1 MKVNIDADTLH
12 LLKEAV
18 ASDDREWIV
27 CVEDDKGEVHTQ
39 SNCTPVF
46 FQMCAKELQDTAEE
60 QMKDMSEDDIES
72 MMAGFLM
79 KTINQALKGKG
90 KDDESN
96 QIHHTAG
103 K

>member
-18 ASDDREWIV
+18 TDDHREWIV
-27 CVEDDKGEVHTQ
+27 CVDDGKGKIDIQ
-39 SNCTPVF
+39 SQCSPIF
-46 FQMCAKELQDTAEE
+46 LQMCSKKLDDYAEE
-60 QMKDMSEDDIES
+60 QMGNMSEDDIER
-72 MMAGFLM
+72 MMASFLM
-79 KTINQALKGKG
+79 KTINQALKDKG

-96 QIHHTAG
+96 QIYHTAG

>member
-18 ASDDREWIV
+18 TDDG
-27 CVEDDKGEVHTQ
+27 KGKVHMQ
-39 SNCTPVF
+39 SQCSPIF
-46 FQMCAKELQDTAEE
+46 LQLCAKELEDTAKE
-60 QMKDMSEDDIES
+60 QLDKMSEDDIEG

-79 KTINQALKGKG
+79 KAISQALEDKG

-96 QIHHTAG
+96 
-103 K
+103 

>member
-1 MKVNIDADTLH
+1 MKVNIDADTLR

-18 ASDDREWIV
+18 TSDDREWIV

-39 SNCTPVF
+39 SNCLPVF
-46 FQMCAKELQDTAEE
+46 LQLCAKELENTAKE
-60 QMKDMSEDDIES
+60 QLDKMSEDDIES

-79 KTINQALKGKG
+79 KTINQALKDKG

-96 QIHHTAG
+96 
-103 K
+103 

>member
-1 MKVNIDADTLH
+1 MKVNIDGDTLH

-18 ASDDREWIV
+18 TDDHREWVV
-27 CVEDDKGEVHTQ
+27 CVDDGKGKVHTQ
-39 SNCTPVF
+39 SQCSPIF
-46 FQMCAKELQDTAEE
+46 LQLCAKELEDTAKE
-60 QMKDMSEDDIES
+60 QLDKMSEDDIEG

-79 KTINQALKGKG
+79 KAISQALEDKG

>member
-18 ASDDREWIV
+18 TSDDREWVV
-27 CVEDDKGEVHTQ
+27 CVDDGKGEVHTQ
-39 SNCTPVF
+39 SHCSPIF
-46 FQMCAKELQDTAEE
+46 LQLCAKELEDTAKE
-60 QMKDMSEDDIES
+60 QLDKMSEDDIES

-79 KTINQALKGKG
+79 KTINQALKDKG

-96 QIHHTAG
+96 
-103 K
+103 

>member
-1 MKVNIDADTLH
+1 MKVNIDADTLR

-18 ASDDREWIV
+18 TSDDREWIV

-39 SNCTPVF
+39 SNCSPIF
-46 FQMCAKELQDTAEE
+46 LQLCAKELENTAKE
-60 QMKDMSEDDIES
+60 QLDKMSEDDIES

-79 KTINQALKGKG
+79 KTINQALKDKG

-96 QIHHTAG
+96 
-103 K
+103 